1 MLQTV
6 LISFFSK
13 GRIIF
18 FSFANDEM
26 YEVAYVSTGQ
36 EALVNHVF
44 ENMKEEDTADPSCQ
58 HLLHEVYYKHDTL
71 HRILHFR

>member
-1 MLQTV
+1 
-6 LISFFSK
+6 
-13 GRIIF
+13 
-18 FSFANDEM
+18 M